1 MVFQLHDVTVRFGK
15 EIALDQL
22 SISFQPGRV
31 YGVIGP
37 DGAGKTTLIK
47 CLMGLIEPQ
56 KGKVERQDQEQIGYA
71 AEQFGLY
78 EDLSIRENLEF
89 YGSLYGL
96 SKEEAWN
103 RSQPWLERAGLA
115 PFADRLAG
123 NLSGGMKRKLS
134 IIVSMLPQPA
144 WLILDEPTHGVDP
157 VSRREIWKLIKEI
170 HAQGAGMI
178 ISTQYLDEVSNCDE
192 VLFLHRGR
200 VLCQETPANLIK
212 NFPYDV
218 YAVSKQENVAIQEH
232 ALRQLI
238 RGTKRIIWMKKG
250 EVPEGKWEQIPPT
263 FEDVFILLLD
273 QAGEQP

>member
-1 MVFQLHDVTVRFGK
+1 VFRLHEVTVRYGK
-15 EIALDQL
+15 EVALDQL
-22 SISFQPGRV
+22 SIAFQPGKM

-47 CLMGLIEPQ
+47 CLMGLIQPQ
-56 KGKVERQDQEQIGYA
+56 HGKIERTNSERIGYA
-71 AEQFGLY
+71 SEQFGLY

-96 SKEEAWN
+96 DKEVIWN
-103 RSQPWLERAGLA
+103 RSKPWLERSGLA

-134 IIVSMLPQPA
+134 IIVSLLPHPS

-178 ISTQYLDEVSNCDE
+178 ISTQYLDEISFCDE
-192 VLFLHRGR
+192 VLFLHKGK
-200 VLCQETPANLIK
+200 VLCQETPANLVQQ
-212 NFPYDV
+212 FPYDV
-218 YAVSKQENVAIQEH
+218 YALPKQEPFANPEH
-232 ALRQLI
+232 AVRQLI
-238 RGTKRIIWMKKG
+238 RGAKRMIWMKKG
-250 EVPEGKWEQIPPT
+250 KAPGGKWERISPS
-263 FEDVFILLLD
+263 FEDVFIHLLD
-273 QAGEQP
+273 QAGENS